1 MKERNYVIRKIGDGD
16 FTDWKD
22 LFEKYLK
29 FYETKVTDEIFKKTF
44 ERLTNSERKNQNAL
58 VAQKDNKL
66 IGLAHFIYHPHNW
79 KMEDVCYLQDL
90 FVKERFR
97 GLGVAYSLIN
107 TIYSEADK
115 HKTPTV
121 YWLTQDFNISA
132 RKLYD
137 RVGAKTAFI
146 RYNRV

>member
-29 FYETKVTDEIFKKTF
+29 FYETKVTDQILKNTF
-44 ERLTNSERKNQNAL
+44 ERLTNTKRKNQNAL

-121 YWLTQDFNISA
+121 YWLTQDFNIRA

>member
-1 MKERNYVIRKIGDGD
+1 M
-16 FTDWKD
+16 
-22 LFEKYLK
+22 K

>member
-121 YWLTQDFNISA
+121 YWLTQDFNIRA

>member
-1 MKERNYVIRKIGDGD
+1 MLLPPTASQIRCHCI
-16 FTDWKD
+16 
-22 LFEKYLK
+22 LYRHYLK

>member
-1 MKERNYVIRKIGDGD
+1 MKERNYVIRKISDGD

-29 FYETKVTDEIFKKTF
+29 FYETTVTDEIFKKTF
-44 ERLTNSERKNQNAL
+44 ERLSSSERKNQSAL

-90 FVKERFR
+90 FVKEKFR
-97 GLGVAYSLIN
+97 GLGVAYSLI
-107 TIYSEADK
+107 TRIYSEADK
-115 HKTPTV
+115 HETPTV
-121 YWLTQDFNISA
+121 YWLTQDFNIRA

>member
-1 MKERNYVIRKIGDGD
+1 MKERNYVIRKISDAD
-16 FTDWKD
+16 FTDWKE
-22 LFEKYLK
+22 LFEKYLE
-29 FYETKVTDEIFKKTF
+29 FYETKVTEEIFKKTF

-58 VAQKDNKL
+58 VAQRDNRL

-90 FVKERFR
+90 FVDEKCRR
-97 GLGVAYSLIN
+97 LGVASSLMTTLYSD
-107 TIYSEADK
+107 ADK
-115 HKTPTV
+115 HNTPTV
-121 YWLTQDFNISA
+121 YWLTQDFNIRA

>member
-16 FTDWKD
+16 FTDWKE

-121 YWLTQDFNISA
+121 YWLTQDFNIRA